1 MALHETKLDVSG
13 SYTSSR
19 AGPLTMSAPEALC
32 TYPAHSPGFNS
43 HAYPSVPF
51 LFGFML
57 IFVGEG
63 EVQLLAEDKM

>member
-13 SYTSSR
+13 SYTLSR
-19 AGPLTMSAPEALC
+19 AGPLTMSVPEALC

-43 HAYPSVPF
+43 QAYTSVPF

-63 EVQLLAEDKM
+63 EVQLLA

>member
-19 AGPLTMSAPEALC
+19 VGPLTMSAPEVLC

-43 HAYPSVPF
+43 HAYTSVPL

-63 EVQLLAEDKM
+63 EAQLLA